1 MIPLKGLIATLVAA
15 LVTTTASM
23 AQAGAMRLDNFPLGQ
38 SGMSGAVCEAVRDEN
53 DPAVQMRGARAWAIR
68 CRGWDVPLGRLYA
81 YEYHGDAAMAADGPY
96 LKTLA
101 TRARCEPA
109 SAKPLDGLTDAT
121 AAPCILGAG
130 QTAYAAYSARRRGVR
145 VAAQGFPQIADVL
158 EAGLRIAAKVAPPPK
173 DVTQRLGGV
182 SDIAPLHLAALG
194 QAADQSAA
202 LDSLRERA
210 YRRNLEWRFDAAG
223 ADFREIAQDEKL
235 PTRMRA
241 EAYLNWALN
250 VSNTGRF
257 ARADALFEEADK
269 MAARIEDPGLTAITL
284 SYRALHL
291 RNQKLFKESAQTA
304 AQARAKLEALLT
316 AVDRTAGGQFAQD
329 AGGLIISADLAAA
342 LNRSNR
348 AINLR
353 VSQLDAGARVRIQ
366 IAQVLLTEATSE
378 LAIGASAEAA
388 ASLQRARTLLS
399 DPILAATAP
408 WLVAQVET
416 ELAHIDLAAKRPGE
430 ARERLALALAA
441 IRGQQAGTPV
451 EGYLLLELGRA
462 DAEAND
468 TAAALR
474 DYAEGFKV
482 FRGTRGSLGA
492 SADSAAAY
500 FDLLLR
506 LHASD
511 PAHKDAYAA
520 TFFTAASSVS
530 RQGVADTIA
539 RLSARLSE
547 GDSESAGLARALED
561 TRRRLQLATSQLAG
575 LDADT
580 PAAKR
585 AAAETEVH
593 DLSTEAG
600 ALEQQLVAANPRYGQ
615 LVVSEV
621 DLAKLQATLR
631 PGELYLQS
639 VLLAD
644 RGYAM
649 AISHDEVTPY
659 RINIGAAEA
668 ARKVASLREPF
679 EAVGRLPRYDV
690 AAAEQLYEDL
700 FGPVRAR
707 IEAAQHL
714 IYEPDAAVL
723 SLPLAALVTDKASVA
738 LIDHRREAI
747 RTAGTGVLTYNGV
760 AWLGAK
766 AATSLTVSASSFVQ
780 SRDFSPSKA
789 KRPILGFGDSVPPPS
804 TDPRAFGGLKAMVG
818 QGLADADICDATQA
832 RLLALPA
839 LPDTRTEL
847 AAVGRALKSGD
858 GSLIEGGAFSDDRVQ
873 ARTDLADYR
882 VLYFATHGLL
892 PRPGGCLPQPALVTS
907 LGGGG
912 SDALLDAT
920 EILDLKLDADLV
932 VLSACDT
939 GGGGAFDQTGV
950 ADVGGSLGG
959 LTRAFIYAGARG
971 LVVSHWQVDSQA
983 TTRLMVGMFG
993 SPNAS
998 QAQALRTSE
1007 LSLMNSQ
1014 DQYSHP
1020 YYWAAFTVVG
1030 DGARPMPA
1038 PAN

>member
-1 MIPLKGLIATLVAA
+1 MIRLKALVAIVVA
-15 LVTTTASM
+15 AAASM
-23 AQAGAMRLDNFPLGQ
+23 TAFAAQAGAMRLDSFPLGQ
-38 SGMSGAVCEAVRDEN
+38 SGLSGAVCEAVRDDD
-53 DPAVQMRGARAWAIR
+53 DPAVQMRGARAWSIR

-81 YEYHGDAAMAADGPY
+81 YEYRGDQAFAADGPY

-109 SAKPLDGLTDAT
+109 SAKPLEGLTDVT

-130 QTAYAAYSARRRGVR
+130 QTAYAAYSARRRGVW

-158 EAGLRIAAKVAPPPK
+158 EAGLRIAAKAAPPPK

-182 SDIAPLHLAALG
+182 SDVAPLHLAALG

-202 LDSLRERA
+202 LDTLRERA

-235 PTRMRA
+235 PTRTRA

-257 ARADALFEEADK
+257 ARADALFDEADK
-269 MAARIEDPGLTAITL
+269 MAARIEDAGLTATTL

-291 RNQKLFKESAQTA
+291 RNQKQFKESVQTA
-304 AQARAKLEALLT
+304 ALARAKLEVLLSAADQT
-316 AVDRTAGGQFAQD
+316 ASGKFAED
-329 AGGLIISADLAAA
+329 AGGLVISADLAAS

-353 VSQLDAGARVRIQ
+353 VSQLSAAARVRIQ

-378 LAIGASAEAA
+378 LALGDSAQAT

-416 ELAHIDLAAKRPGE
+416 ELAHIDLAAKRPDA
-430 ARERLALALAA
+430 ARGRLSLALAA
-441 IRGQQAGTPV
+441 IRGQQAGSSV

-468 TAAALR
+468 TEAALSH
-474 DYAEGFKV
+474 YAEGFKV

-506 LHASD
+506 LHAND
-511 PAHKDAYAA
+511 PARRDAYAA

-561 TRRRLQLATSQLAG
+561 TRRRLQLASSQLAG
-575 LDADT
+575 LDGDA

-585 AAAETEVH
+585 AAAEAEARG
-593 DLSTEAG
+593 LSAEAA

-621 DLAKLQATLR
+621 DLAKLQAKLR

-649 AISHDEVTPY
+649 AISHDQVTPY

-668 ARKVASLREPF
+668 ARRVEALRAPF
-679 EAVGRLPRYDV
+679 ETAGRLPRYDV
-690 AAAEQLYEDL
+690 AAAEQLYETL

-707 IEAAQHL
+707 VEAAQHL

-738 LIDHRREAI
+738 LIDKRREAI
-747 RTAGTGVLTYNGV
+747 VAAGTGVLTYNGV

-780 SRDFSPSKA
+780 SRDFLPSAA
-789 KRPILGFGDSVPPPS
+789 KRSILGFGDAVPPPA
-804 TDPRAFGGLKAMVG
+804 TDPRAFGGLGDMAR
-818 QGLADADICDATQA
+818 QGLADADICEATQA
-832 RLLALPA
+832 QLLALPA

-847 AAVGRALKSGD
+847 AAVGRALRSGE
-858 GSLIEGGAFSDDRVQ
+858 GSLIEGGAFTDDRVRGR
-873 ARTDLADYR
+873 ADLADYR

-907 LGGGG
+907 LGADG
-912 SDALLDAT
+912 SDALLDAS

-939 GGGGAFDQTGV
+939 GGGAFDQTGV

-971 LVVSHWQVDSQA
+971 LVVSHWQVDSRA

-993 SPNAS
+993 SPSTS
-998 QAQALRTSE
+998 QAEALKASE

-1038 PAN
+1038 PAP